1 MVTALPS
8 NSYMR
13 SRGTRSPLCMLSP
26 DSNLNSCHTLSICP
40 DSRGSALI
48 SPTCVQS
55 GAIVRLFP
63 FIPVSSRFPAPP
75 SPRRP
80 SIGCAGGHHTLSIC
94 PTSA

>member
-1 MVTALPS
+1 MVTALHS

-55 GAIVRLFP
+55 WAIVSLFP
-63 FIPVSSRFPAPP
+63 FIPVSSRFPALPPP
-75 SPRRP
+75 SRP
-80 SIGCAGGHHTLSIC
+80 PVGCAGGHHTFSIC
-94 PTSA
+94 LTAA